1 MQSVHTPASPR
12 AWQES
17 GQSISID
24 GKFNTGAR
32 FPPRQHTKVEHPSMN
47 QDHIKIRRTT
57 SEVLN
62 TATPTM
68 SANLYDHLKVKSKR
82 SKASANISKIR
93 FTDGLRNA
101 QYMDHPDT
109 SNNITTPDMAG
120 AWLKEKKS
128 KQENPVIDKNN
139 SSEDGKDIMPDRNEQ
154 YPSPRGTNNANGK
167 TMPLLEHIFDT
178 HSTKPAQKSDP
189 KSCARSLSGPPV
201 PLHLY
206 KVGLVPVS
214 DYKGGNLPAVP
225 LQPSS
230 TITHSKEST
239 CLTTTR
245 NSSKLPKPRRTFKPN
260 HAKMASVLL

>member
-1 MQSVHTPASPR
+1 MPTSLRPSGRRFFPDVRTESLERTQDGVTLMQSVHTPASPR
-12 AWQES
+12 AWQKS

-62 TATPTM
+62 TATPTT
-68 SANLYDHLKVKSKR
+68 SANLYDHLKVKPKR

-109 SNNITTPDMAG
+109 SNNITMPDMAG

-154 YPSPRGTNNANGK
+154 YPSPRDTDDHSPGPNDGHQGMHETTLGHVKLEPTPSMNIGQRRGRNDRK
-167 TMPLLEHIFDT
+167 LLCYTYHMSQNQT
-178 HSTKPAQKSDP
+178 QCSVCL
-189 KSCARSLSGPPV
+189 SCG
-201 PLHLY
+201 
-206 KVGLVPVS
+206 
-214 DYKGGNLPAVP
+214 
-225 LQPSS
+225 
-230 TITHSKEST
+230 
-239 CLTTTR
+239 
-245 NSSKLPKPRRTFKPN
+245 
-260 HAKMASVLL
+260 